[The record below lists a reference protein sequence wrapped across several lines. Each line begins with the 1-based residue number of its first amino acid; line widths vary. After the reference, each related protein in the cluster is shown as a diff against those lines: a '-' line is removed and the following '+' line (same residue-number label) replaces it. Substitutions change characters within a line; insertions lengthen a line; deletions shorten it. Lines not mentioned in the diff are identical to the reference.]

1 MIIHATERG
10 KVKCS
15 LQKKEM
21 ANISECNLL
30 QHVKA
35 GIQRETALKKH
46 RGLSALRKRA
56 RQAATCLNLS
66 QKKNPK
72 TPEQSQ
78 KCLGN
83 IYG

>member
-1 MIIHATERG
+1 MQFTATCKGRHPE
-10 KVKCS
+10 
-15 LQKKEM
+15 
-21 ANISECNLL
+21 
-30 QHVKA
+30 
-35 GIQRETALKKH
+35 ETALKKH